1 MSHWKLDADTKILA
15 ETTALERRRAA
26 RHRCNVR
33 AQCRPFGKGH
43 DEMLFGVVQDV
54 SAAGI
59 RLTLDESFAKGTI
72 LELTVLRRNGDIV
85 YAPHLIRVRRATKQS
100 EGRWL
105 IGASFVKQRSQE
117 ELRKF
122 LSWSDRYEAVARVQK
137 THKNASSS
145 DIDPFVHGSVKERRK
160 AARRKGSAVTVQIIP
175 AIAATVLID
184 GWIVDRSCC
193 GICVSLG
200 RAFPKQAKLKV
211 RAIKSGEVG
220 LWAQAIVKSC
230 RQVGSRWL
238 VGCEWQTQMPAAVL
252 QSFG

>member
-1 MSHWKLDADTKILA
+1 MSHWKLDVDTKILA
-15 ETTALERRRAA
+15 ETIALERRRAA

-33 AQCRPFGKGH
+33 AQCRPFGKSR
-43 DEMLFGVVQDV
+43 DEALFGVVQDV

-59 RLTLDESFAKGTI
+59 RLTLDESFPKGTI

-105 IGASFVKQRSQE
+105 IGASFVKQRSE
-117 ELRKF
+117 DELRKF

-137 THKNASSS
+137 TTKDENSH
-145 DIDPFVHGSVKERRK
+145 IDPFVHGSIQERRK
-160 AARRKGSAVTVQIIP
+160 AARRKGSAVTVQIIQ
-175 AIAATVLID
+175 AIAATMPIE
-184 GWIVDRSCC
+184 GWVVDRSCS

-211 RAIKSGEVG
+211 RPIKSGETG
-220 LWAQAIVKSC
+220 AWAQAIVKSC

-252 QSFG
+252 QLFG

>member
-1 MSHWKLDADTKILA
+1 MSHWKLDVDTKILA

-137 THKNASSS
+137 APRDEH
-145 DIDPFVHGSVKERRK
+145 IDPFVHGSVKERRK
-160 AARRKGSAVTVQIIP
+160 ASRRKGSAVTVQIIQ
-175 AIAATVLID
+175 AIAATVLIE
-184 GWIVDRSCC
+184 GWVVDRSCS
-193 GICVSLG
+193 GICVSLE

-211 RAIKSGEVG
+211 RAIKSGEAG
-220 LWAQAIVKSC
+220 AWAQAIVKSC

-238 VGCEWQTQMPAAVL
+238 VGCEWQTHMPAAVL
-252 QSFG
+252 QLFG

>member
-33 AQCRPFGKGH
+33 AQCRPFGKSR
-43 DEMLFGVVQDV
+43 EALFGIVQDV

-59 RLTLDESFAKGTI
+59 RLTLDESFPKGTI
-72 LELTVLRRNGDIV
+72 LELTVLRRNGEIV

-122 LSWSDRYEAVARVQK
+122 LSWSDRYDAVARVQK
-137 THKNASSS
+137 THAA
-145 DIDPFVHGSVKERRK
+145 DEEQIDPFIHGSVRERRK
-160 AARRKGSAVTVQIIP
+160 ASRRKGSAVTVQIIQ
-175 AIAATVLID
+175 AVAATVLID
-184 GWIVDRSCC
+184 GWVTDRSCS

-200 RAFPKQAKLKV
+200 RAFPLQAKLKV
-211 RAIKSGEVG
+211 RAIKSGQVG
-220 LWAQAIVKSC
+220 TWVQAIVKSC
-230 RQVGSRWL
+230 RRLGSRWM

-252 QSFG
+252 QMFG